1 MSDQQ
6 QRFWSSIPGMLTGLA
21 AVITAVAGLIIA
33 INGGDSEVLKKVTKD
48 ENTEPSTPYVEVI
61 NTEPAAVVD
70 SSPGS
75 TTITLD
81 ALVDCKLFPTVN
93 TVTSLIGWSNYYHK
107 QIVKTGA
114 SKHVCN
120 KAIAYRAQAH
130 CKNRNDL
137 IIRQG
142 LAETLSLCNTI
153 KFSWKDVKL

>member
-6 QRFWSSIPGMLTGLA
+6 QGFWSSIPGILTGLA

-33 INGGDSEVLKKVTKD
+33 VNGDDPETLKKVTKD

-61 NTEPAAVVD
+61 NAEPAAVVG

-93 TVTSLIGWSNYYHK
+93 TVTKIIISTSV
-107 QIVKTGA
+107 IVSVDKSMNVG
-114 SKHVCN
+114 N
-120 KAIAYRAQAH
+120 K
-130 CKNRNDL
+130 L
-137 IIRQG
+137 
-142 LAETLSLCNTI
+142 T
-153 KFSWKDVKL
+153 